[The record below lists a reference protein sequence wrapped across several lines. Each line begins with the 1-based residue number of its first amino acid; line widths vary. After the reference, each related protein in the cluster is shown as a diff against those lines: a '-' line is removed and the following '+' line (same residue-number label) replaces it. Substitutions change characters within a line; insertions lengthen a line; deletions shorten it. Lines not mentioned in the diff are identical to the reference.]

1 MRKVLLLFSLCFVFK
16 SFAQC
21 PGSADNILS
30 SQEKVNE
37 FVTAYSNCKII
48 EGNVEIIAGL
58 VGTDDDGTIS
68 SPITDISGLFF
79 IETINGDLKISVQLQ
94 ELNGFNNLINVNGDI
109 EITSSNALT
118 LITGFNKLE
127 GTRSITIAL
136 NSNLLTISGFNS
148 LKRINKSL
156 EIGNGLLQL
165 NSITGFT
172 NLKTIGEELNISKNP
187 KLKSIPSFNFLETID
202 DDLNL
207 TSNPVLEEVVG
218 FQELI
223 YIGNDL
229 NIDSGRIIRG
239 FDKLKII
246 ERFFDI
252 RGANVEQIPNFNLL
266 ENVGAAFRIENTS
279 IQSFEGF
286 NFLQRIGE
294 KYFLEDWFIV
304 SNNKVLNSVKG
315 FGRFEKVAGDVKVQ
329 NNPMLS
335 DCAWLCNLIN
345 NGDVT
350 GALTIQNN
358 IGDCINSTVVI
369 LICNIDF
376 DNDGIANT
384 IDLDDDNDGIYDT
397 FEGSGMVDTDKDGY
411 PDSLD
416 LDSDGDSCFDV
427 IESGFDD
434 PNNDGILGDL
444 PNDINFDGTI
454 RGETTGY
461 IIPLDTN
468 TNGIFDFQEF
478 NIQNPGKDAIL
489 VICRNAPSVDLLDV
503 LLGSP
508 DSGGIWF
515 PSLSSGTSIFSAS
528 LDAQGIYTY
537 SHFDAVC
544 GNVSAQ
550 VKVEFPSELTA
561 GIDTEILVCDNII
574 EVDLFKALKGN
585 PSPNGFWLPELKSK
599 SNVFNKN
606 IDTELKY
613 NYVIIDRN
621 CGTLQASVTIK
632 KVQLSNSG
640 ISSQLLIC
648 EFSNEVNL
656 LDILGGEPNQGGLWS
671 PFLQNGI
678 FNPEN
683 NSSGLYTYTV
693 DNGLCGTASSTVN
706 VEVIRNSELDNV
718 TINVNDFSSKNNWIE
733 VIVYSTREYEYSIDG
748 IQFQSQNTF
757 NNIDGGEQTIYVRGV
772 DGCEFFSK
780 TVFVKTYM
788 TYFTPNND
796 GENDFWSLKD
806 FPDVNYT
813 IYIYNRFGNLLK
825 EIKSN
830 IGFWDGIHQGENA
843 KSSNYWFKVVTE
855 AGEIFNGN
863 FSLLRK

>member
-1 MRKVLLLFSLCFVFK
+1 MKIVLLFFSLCFVFG
-16 SFAQC
+16 SYAQC
-21 PGSADNILS
+21 PASGDNILS
-30 SQEKVNE
+30 SQQKVNA
-37 FVTAYSNCKII
+37 FVSAYSNCKII
-48 EGNVEIIAGL
+48 EGNIEIIAGL
-58 VGTDDDGTIS
+58 VGTDDDGTIA

-79 IETINGDLKISVQLQ
+79 LETINGDLKISIQIQ

-118 LITGFNKLE
+118 LISGFNKLQVA
-127 GTRSITIAL
+127 RSLTIAL
-136 NSNLLTISGFNS
+136 NSNLLNVSGFNS
-148 LKRINKSL
+148 LTRVIRSL
-156 EIGNGLLQL
+156 EIGNGLTQL
-165 NSITGFT
+165 NSISGFASI
-172 NLKTIGEELNISKNP
+172 KTIGQELNISKNP
-187 KLKSIPSFNFLETID
+187 KLKNIPSFNFLETIGE
-202 DDLNL
+202 DLNL
-207 TSNPVLEEVVG
+207 TSNPVLEEVIG
-218 FQELI
+218 FQELK

-229 NIDSGRIIRG
+229 NIDSGRIIQG

-252 RGANVEQIPNFNLL
+252 RGMGVEQIPNFNLL

-315 FGRFEKVAGDVKVQ
+315 FGRFEKVVGDVKVQ

-350 GALTIQNN
+350 GALTIQDN

-369 LICNIDF
+369 LICDIDF
-376 DNDGIANT
+376 DNDGIANI
-384 IDLDDDNDGIYDT
+384 IDLDDDNDGILDT
-397 FEGSGMVDTDKDGY
+397 LEGNGMVDTDKDGY

-416 LDSDGDSCFDV
+416 LDSDGDTCFDV
-427 IESGFDD
+427 LESGFEDT
-434 PNNDGILGDL
+434 NNDGILGDL
-444 PNDINFDGTI
+444 PNDVNFNGTI
-454 RGETTGY
+454 SNETTGY
-461 IIPLDTN
+461 TTPADKN

-478 NIQNPGKDAIL
+478 NIRNPGKDAIL
-489 VICRNAPSVDLLDV
+489 VICRNTPSVDLLDV

-508 DSGGIWF
+508 DSGGVWS
-515 PSLSSGTSIFSAS
+515 PSLSSGNSIFNAS
-528 LDAQGIYTY
+528 IDTQGIYTY
-537 SHFDAVC
+537 SHFDPVC

-561 GIDTEILVCDNII
+561 GIDTEILVCDNIT
-574 EVDLFKALKGN
+574 EVDLFKALNGN
-585 PSPNGFWLPELKSK
+585 PSPNGFWLPELESG
-599 SNVFNKN
+599 SNIFNKN
-606 IDTELKY
+606 RDTHSRYK
-613 NYVIIDRN
+613 YVILDRE
-621 CGTLQASVTIK
+621 CGTLQASVTILK
-632 KVQLSNSG
+632 AKSPNSG
-640 ISSQLLIC
+640 VSSQLQIC

-656 LDILGGEPNQGGLWS
+656 LEVLGGVWS
-671 PFLQNGI
+671 PSLQNGI
-678 FNPEN
+678 FDPEN
-683 NSSGLYTYTV
+683 NSPGLYTYTV
-693 DNGLCGTASSTVN
+693 DNGECGIASSTVN
-706 VEVIRNSELDNV
+706 IEVIRNSELDNV
-718 TINVNDFSSKNNWIE
+718 TVNVNDFSSKNNSIE
-733 VIVYSTREYEYSIDG
+733 VLVYSTREYEYSIDG
-748 IQFQSQNTF
+748 IQYQNQNTF
-757 NNIDGGEQTIYVRGV
+757 NNAEGGEQTIYVRGV

-780 TVFVKTYM
+780 TVFIKTYM

-806 FPDVNYT
+806 FPNVNYT

-855 AGEIFNGN
+855 TGEIFNGN